1 MKIEL
6 PFWPPAIVTVR
17 VQYWLLNHHSSGSSL
32 TALGVWLLLVLVLP
46 LIMASASV
54 REACPTLKPLWWSV
68 GCFTFSLVLVAAA
81 LWFWGAVEVR
91 GDIGSVAGLTLVGA
105 VWLAVSQWL
114 VSWLG
119 LSFRDDVLER
129 KNRAAMLAL
138 GGANISI
145 AIAFAAGNLGEGP
158 SYSENIFSAALST
171 GALLALWFMLELGG
185 RVSCAIAEE
194 RDVASGMRLGGLLLC
209 WALILGRAV
218 TGNWHSAAATI
229 HDFVRDGWPALLLC
243 LVALPVELLLQP
255 SRQRPFPAC
264 PACGLVPV
272 QCYVAGTVLWL
283 WHLGRWEGMPQ

>member
-17 VQYWLLNHHSSGSSL
+17 VQYGLLNHHSPGSSL

-119 LSFRDDVLER
+119 LSFRDDVGTEKPRGHAGAGRREHIHRHRFRRRQSGGRALLFGKYFLR
-129 KNRAAMLAL
+129 GLVHRRAAGLMVHAGIGRPGFLRHCRGARCGLRDAAGRPAIVLGADPGACGHRQLAL
-138 GGANISI
+138 
-145 AIAFAAGNLGEGP
+145 
-158 SYSENIFSAALST
+158 
-171 GALLALWFMLELGG
+171 
-185 RVSCAIAEE
+185 
-194 RDVASGMRLGGLLLC
+194 
-209 WALILGRAV
+209 
-218 TGNWHSAAATI
+218 AAATI

-255 SRQRPFPAC
+255 SRQRPLPAW